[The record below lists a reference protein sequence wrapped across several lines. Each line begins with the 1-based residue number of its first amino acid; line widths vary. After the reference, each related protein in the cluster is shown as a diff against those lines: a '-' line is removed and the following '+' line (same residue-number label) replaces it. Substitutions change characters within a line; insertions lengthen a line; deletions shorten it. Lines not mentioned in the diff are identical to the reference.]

1 MRNLLLIARREYI
14 ERVRSKAF
22 LFSTIAIP
30 ALMLALSVLPQKLA
44 SMDRGGGVRRIAV
57 ASADFQLAE
66 AFKRHLIGNSTRNG
80 TQYRVEL
87 AGASDAERKLLA
99 DRIGRN
105 ELDAY
110 VWLPQ
115 DALVER
121 RVTYSGRDLSDFLD
135 LAAIRTAVTYA
146 FMERQLAAKG
156 IGSDVTREL
165 IKRVQLDTIRVARGK
180 ESRTSTATG
189 FLTSLSLIMLL
200 YVVLMV
206 YGVAVMRSV
215 LEEKRSRVMEVL
227 LSSVNSRDLLSGKI
241 LGVGAVGVTQIL
253 IWILLMLVAVMPM
266 AASGVLKNVE
276 LTPLVM
282 LAFAVFFLL
291 GFLLYSAI
299 YAAIGAMVNSEQE
312 AQQLQLFGVSPLIVA
327 ASLMVFVMRQPNSA
341 ISVWTSIMPF
351 LSPILMYTRIA
362 AQPPPAWQIALSLV
376 LLLATT
382 WAVMVLAARIYRI
395 GILMYGKRPTLPEI
409 IKWLKYAKA

>member
-1 MRNLLLIARREYI
+1 MRNLLLIARREYV

-30 ALMLALSVLPQKLA
+30 ALMFALGVIPQKLA
-44 SMDRGGGVRRIAV
+44 SMDRGGVRRIAV
-57 ASADFQLAE
+57 AGADLQLAE
-66 AFKRHLIGNSTRNG
+66 AFKRHLSGSSTRNG

-87 AGASDAERKLLA
+87 AGGAGDAERKTLT
-99 DRIGRN
+99 DRVSRN

-115 DALVER
+115 NALAER

-146 FMERQLAAKG
+146 LMERQLAARG
-156 IGSDVTREL
+156 IGPEVTDEL
-165 IKRVQLDTIRVARGK
+165 IKKVQLDTIRVARGQ
-180 ESRTSTATG
+180 ESKASTATG

-200 YVVLMV
+200 YLVLVV

-215 LEEKRSRVMEVL
+215 LEEKTSRVMEVL
-227 LSSVNSRDLLSGKI
+227 LSSVNSRDLMSGKI
-241 LGVGAVGVTQIL
+241 LGVGAVGLTQIL
-253 IWILLMLVAVMPM
+253 IWMVLMLAAVMPM
-266 AASGVLKNVE
+266 AASGALKNVE

-312 AQQLQLFGVSPLIVA
+312 AQQLQLFGISPLVVA
-327 ASLMVFVMRQPNSA
+327 ATLMVFVMRQPNSTV
-341 ISVWTSIMPF
+341 SVWASMVPF

-362 AQPPPAWQIALSLV
+362 AQPPPVWQIALSLV
-376 LLLATT
+376 LLLATI
-382 WAVMVLAARIYRI
+382 WAVLVLAARIYRI